1 LATRRPAIGSSSL
14 CPHPGKRARRLLSF
28 LGQREAAR
36 PKHRPEMDCR
46 NFPALFHR
54 RAIVFTD
61 TADFTVR
68 TRRDGILHFLMI
80 FERIARQA
88 GSAVR
93 PAGGELLKVEG
104 DSLLLAFADVARACR
119 GVERLE
125 ALLFRLNRRLPENE
139 QLRFSYGIGYGD
151 VLDLEH
157 DVFGLEVN
165 LASKIGED
173 LARPGEALLTPSAAE
188 ALSGSPLGGQLVDHA
203 TMDFTGQTLVIRRL
217 PLASQP
223 SS

>member
-1 LATRRPAIGSSSL
+1 LAAGRPSIRHSSL
-14 CPHPGKRARRLLSF
+14 CPHPGRRARRLLKF
-28 LGQREAAR
+28 LAQREGAR
-36 PKHRPEMDCR
+36 PGHRPEMDCR

-88 GSAVR
+88 GAAVR
-93 PAGGELLKVEG
+93 SARGEVLKVEA
-104 DSLLLAFADVARACR
+104 DSLLLAFPDVGRACR

-125 ALLFRLNRRLPENE
+125 ALLARLNRRLPENE

-157 DVFGLEVN
+157 DAFGLEVN

-173 LARPGEALLTPSAAE
+173 LARPGEVLLTPSAAS
-188 ALSGSPLGGQLVDHA
+188 ALEGTPLAGRLADHA
-203 TMDFTGQTLVIRRL
+203 SVDITGQTLLIRRL
-217 PLASQP
+217 PLQ